1 MNFTKESVCIDP
13 GAEVERIV
21 RKLREAVHRDL
32 RRQGGIVG
40 VSGGVDSAVVLAL
53 SVRAFGPDKVVAL
66 IMPEKDSDPVS
77 KELAADLIGR
87 FGVNS
92 AVEDITSILEA
103 FHCYRRR
110 DEAIRRVFS
119 QYDAGAGWT
128 AKIVLPQNLLD
139 ADILNVFS
147 LVVISP
153 DGRSESHPLNP
164 MEFLQITAASNMKQ
178 RTRMTLL
185 YYHAELRNYAVIGTM
200 NRNEHDQ
207 GFFVKFGDAGVDV
220 KPIGHLYKTQVYQL
234 AEYLDI
240 PAAIRNRSPTSD
252 TYSAPCTQEEFFFR
266 LPFSTLDLLLYARTQ
281 GLRPDE
287 AATALGLTKEQVSH
301 AYSDFNRRERST
313 RYLHLPPLT
322 LES

>member
-1 MNFTKESVCIDP
+1 MSFTKESVRIDSS
-13 GAEVERIV
+13 AEVERIV
-21 RKLREAVHRDL
+21 GRLREAVRRDL

-53 SVRAFGPDKVVAL
+53 SVRAFGPDRVLAL

-87 FGVNS
+87 FGVDS
-92 AVEDITSILEA
+92 VVEDITSILEA
-103 FHCYRRR
+103 FGCYRRR

-139 ADILNVFS
+139 ADTLNIFS
-147 LVVISP
+147 LVVIGP
-153 DGRSESHPLNP
+153 DGRSENRPLNP
-164 MEFLQITAASNMKQ
+164 LEFLQITAASNMKQ
-178 RTRMTLL
+178 RTRMTML
-185 YYHAELRNYAVIGTM
+185 YYHAELRNCAVIGTM

-234 AEYLDI
+234 AEYLNI
-240 PAAIRNRSPTSD
+240 PAAIRNRPPTSD

-266 LPFSTLDLLLYARTQ
+266 LPFSTLDLLMYARTK
-281 GLRPDE
+281 GLSAEE
-287 AATALGLTKEQVSH
+287 AAVALGLTKEQVSH
-301 AYSDFNRRERST
+301 AFSDFARREHST
-313 RYLHLPPLT
+313 RYLHTLPLT
-322 LES
+322 LE